1 MDIKYTTLKDALIAV
16 SSNGLDIKYCSP
28 ELVSNIEI
36 LKAAIYQNYFALKEI
51 KNIINPYTNKLVI
64 CDKELMLQL
73 IKENVKVFRDTGSD
87 LKNDKEVVLYVVK
100 KDGSLLKEANERI
113 QNDKEV
119 LLTALSNSIF
129 SISGARIHEE
139 LKNDKEVAL
148 KVLRYRNNRLN
159 MTWLGND
166 LKNEIKEALGYDIL
180 KDPNNSTIIGHVEN
194 YLRCKLSGKE
204 FTKPENPFN
213 KKEEPKIEVKEDKKE
228 IKEETKI
235 EKKEESKAEKII
247 AKPKVKEEKTSE
259 KEVKTVNIEKELNEL
274 NAIRELIQKN
284 IIKTDE
290 LQKEINSVK
299 KQNEELLEKLNQ
311 HANNIKKYVL
321 EMKK

>member
-28 ELVSNIEI
+28 ELVSNIEV
-36 LKAAIYQNYFALKEI
+36 LKAAIKNNYFALKEI
-51 KNIINPYTNKLVI
+51 KNVINPTTHKLVI
-64 CDKELMLQL
+64 CDKELMSEL
-73 IKENVKVFRDTGSD
+73 IKENVKVFRDTGLDVKS
-87 LKNDKEVVLYVVK
+87 DKEVVLSVVK
-100 KDGSLLKEANERI
+100 KDGSLLKEASEAI

-119 LLTALSNSIF
+119 LMSALTNSIF

-148 KVLRYRNNRLN
+148 LVLRHRNKRLN
-159 MTWLGND
+159 ITWLGNN

-180 KDPNNSTIIGHVEN
+180 KDPNNDIVIEHIEN
-194 YLRCKLSGKE
+194 YLRCKLNGKE
-204 FTKPENPFN
+204 FIKPENPFN
-213 KKEEPKIEVKEDKKE
+213 KKEESKIEVKEDKKE

-247 AKPKVKEEKTSE
+247 AEPEVKEEKTSE
-259 KEVKTVNIEKELNEL
+259 NEVKTANIEKELNEL

-290 LQKEINSVK
+290 LQKELDNVK
-299 KQNEELLEKLNQ
+299 QQNEELLGKLNQ

>member
-1 MDIKYTTLKDALIAV
+1 MDIKYNTLKDALLAV
-16 SSNGLDIKYCSP
+16 TKNGLEIKYCSP
-28 ELVSNIEI
+28 ELVSNIEV

-51 KNIINPYTNKLVI
+51 KNIINPSTNKLVI
-64 CDKELMLQL
+64 CDKELMFQL
-73 IKENVKVFRDTGSD
+73 IKENVKVFRDTGAD
-87 LKNDKEVVLYVVK
+87 LKSDKEVVLYVVK
-100 KDGSLLKEANERI
+100 KDGSLLKEANEKI

-204 FTKPENPFN
+204 FIKPENPFN
-213 KKEEPKIEVKEDKKE
+213 KKEE
-228 IKEETKI
+228 IKEEKNI
-235 EKKEESKAEKII
+235 SKPE
-247 AKPKVKEEKTSE
+247 VKEEKQIKEEIKDKTSDVE
-259 KEVKTVNIEKELNEL
+259 HELEELNI
-274 NAIRELIQKN
+274 IRELIQKN
-284 IIKTDE
+284 VLKTDE

>member
-28 ELVSNIEI
+28 ELVSNIEV
-36 LKAAIYQNYFALKEI
+36 LKAAIKNNYFALKEI
-51 KNIINPYTNKLVI
+51 KNVINPTTHKLVI
-64 CDKELMLQL
+64 CDKELMSEL
-73 IKENVKVFRDTGSD
+73 IKENVKVFRDTGLDVKS
-87 LKNDKEVVLYVVK
+87 DKEVVLSVVK
-100 KDGSLLKEANERI
+100 KDGSLLKEASEAI

-119 LLTALSNSIF
+119 ALL
-129 SISGARIHEE
+129 
-139 LKNDKEVAL
+139 
-148 KVLRYRNNRLN
+148 VLRHRNKRLN
-159 MTWLGND
+159 ITWLGNN

-180 KDPNNSTIIGHVEN
+180 KDPNNDIVIEHIEN
-194 YLRCKLSGKE
+194 YLRCKLNGKE
-204 FTKPENPFN
+204 FIKPENPFN
-213 KKEEPKIEVKEDKKE
+213 KKEESKIEVKEDKKE

-247 AKPKVKEEKTSE
+247 AEPEVKEEKTSE
-259 KEVKTVNIEKELNEL
+259 NEVKTANIEKELNEL

-290 LQKEINSVK
+290 LQKELDNVK
-299 KQNEELLEKLNQ
+299 QQNEELLGKLNQ

>member
-28 ELVSNIEI
+28 ELVSNIEV
-36 LKAAIYQNYFALKEI
+36 LKAAIKNNYFALKEI
-51 KNIINPYTNKLVI
+51 KNVINPTTHKLVI
-64 CDKELMLQL
+64 CDKELMSEL
-73 IKENVKVFRDTGSD
+73 IKENVKVFRDTGLDVKS
-87 LKNDKEVVLYVVK
+87 DKEVVLSVVK
-100 KDGSLLKEANERI
+100 KDGSLLKEASEAI

-119 LLTALSNSIF
+119 LMSALTNSIF

-148 KVLRYRNNRLN
+148 LVLRHRNKRLN
-159 MTWLGND
+159 ITWLGNN

-180 KDPNNSTIIGHVEN
+180 KDPNNDIVIGHIEN
-194 YLRCKLSGKE
+194 YLRCKLNGKE
-204 FTKPENPFN
+204 FIKPENPFN
-213 KKEEPKIEVKEDKKE
+213 KKEEVKEVKE
-228 IKEETKI
+228 ETRI
-235 EKKEESKAEKII
+235 EKKEESKLENII
-247 AKPKVKEEKTSE
+247 AEPEVKEEKTSE

-284 IIKTDE
+284 IIKTGE
-290 LQKEINSVK
+290 LQKELDNVK
-299 KQNEELLEKLNQ
+299 QQNEELLGKLNQ